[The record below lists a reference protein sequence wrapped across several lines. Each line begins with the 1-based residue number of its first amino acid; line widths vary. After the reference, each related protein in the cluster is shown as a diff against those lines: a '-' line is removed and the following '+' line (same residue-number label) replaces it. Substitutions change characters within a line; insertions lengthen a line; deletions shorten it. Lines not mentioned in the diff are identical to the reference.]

1 MINLLNGLKEKYPSV
16 TFADMYQLASALAIE
31 VGLLG
36 PAWLALHIWT
46 SLRAHWAILP
56 PNEAA
61 CISFLTVAACQ
72 MHF

>member
-46 SLRAHWAILP
+46 SLRAH
-56 PNEAA
+56 
-61 CISFLTVAACQ
+61 
-72 MHF
+72 